1 MEDPSAVIFQGID
14 NLRES
19 DVIIVDTSGR
29 QHNNKNLMAEL
40 KKISD
45 IVSKKSEKSPIDF
58 FHEALNNV

>member
-14 NLRES
+14 NLKES

-45 IVSKKSEKSPIDF
+45 IVSKKSDQ
-58 FHEALNNV
+58 FH